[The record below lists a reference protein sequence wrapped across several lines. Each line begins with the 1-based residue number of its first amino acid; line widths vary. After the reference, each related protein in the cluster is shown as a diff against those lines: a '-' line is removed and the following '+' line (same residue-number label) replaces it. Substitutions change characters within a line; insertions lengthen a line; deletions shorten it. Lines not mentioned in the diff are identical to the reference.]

1 MRLKGSPMAETV
13 DLRPEPLTAEA
24 FAPFGQVIEIRAG
37 ATPRVINEGTAER
50 FEGLADL
57 QGEGVPFTLAV
68 MRAQPRPL
76 PFTLRLLERHRQAS
90 QAFVPWSGGAY
101 LVVVAPPG
109 DKPSVEAIRC
119 FQATGR
125 QGVNYRPG
133 TWHHPLLALD
143 TVSEFL
149 VADQA
154 GPAGAADCE
163 EFALDHL
170 RLVIRPASNH

>member
-1 MRLKGSPMAETV
+1 MPQTV
-13 DLRPEPLTAEA
+13 DLRPEPLTAAA
-24 FAPFGQVIEIRAG
+24 FAPFGDVIEIAAG
-37 ATPRVINEGTAER
+37 ASPRVINEGTAER
-50 FEGLADL
+50 FEGLARL
-57 QGEGVPFTLAV
+57 QGEPGVSFTLAV
-68 MRAQPRPL
+68 MRAQPRRL
-76 PFTLRLLERHRQAS
+76 PMPLRLLERHRQAS

-101 LVVVAPPG
+101 LVVVAPAG
-109 DKPSVEAIRC
+109 DRPSATTIRC
-119 FQATGR
+119 FRATGR

-163 EFALDHL
+163 EIVIDHL
-170 RLVIRPASNH
+170 GVVIRTADV